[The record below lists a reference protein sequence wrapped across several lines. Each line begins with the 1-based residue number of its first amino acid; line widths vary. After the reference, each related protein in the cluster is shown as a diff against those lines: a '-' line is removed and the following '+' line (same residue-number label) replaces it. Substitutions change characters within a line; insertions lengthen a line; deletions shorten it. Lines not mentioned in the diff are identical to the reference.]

1 MNTTVLIII
10 GVIVLLVL
18 WFIAVANKLA
28 KKKLTVENAFADI
41 DVFLTKRFDL
51 IPNLVNTVK
60 GYAKHEK
67 DTLEQ
72 VISARNKGLSANTI
86 NDKIDADNELTSVVS
101 RLIAIS
107 ENYPELKADQS
118 FIKLQGTLE
127 EIESELVGARRYFN
141 AAVKAY
147 NILIHT
153 IPSNIV
159 AGILGYKDIKMYEA
173 SEEQRKNVT
182 VDFSE

>member
-107 ENYPELKADQS
+107 ESYPELKADQS
-118 FIKLQGTLE
+118 FIKLQETLE
-127 EIESELVGARRYFN
+127 TIENDLVGARRYYN
-141 AAVKAY
+141 AVVKAY
-147 NILIHT
+147 NTVIVV
-153 IPSNIV
+153 IPDFIV
-159 AGILGYKDIKMYEA
+159 AKILGYKAMKMYEA
-173 SEEQRKNVT
+173 REEQRENVK
-182 VDFSE
+182 VDFE

>member
-1 MNTTVLIII
+1 MIWII
-10 GVIVLLVL
+10 GAIAVVVLLVL
-18 WFIAVANKLA
+18 WFIGVANKLVR
-28 KKKLTVENAFADI
+28 KKADVSNAFADI
-41 DVFLTKRFDL
+41 DVYLTKRFDL

-60 GYAKHEK
+60 GYTKHEK
-67 DTLEQ
+67 ETFEA
-72 VISARNKGLSANTI
+72 VVEARNKGLSAQSI
-86 NDKIDADNELTSVVS
+86 NEKVEADEQMTSALG
-101 RLIAIS
+101 RLLAIS
-107 ENYPELKADQS
+107 ESYPELKADQS
-118 FIKLQGTLE
+118 FIKLQESLE
-127 EIESELVGARRYFN
+127 EIETELVGARRYFN

-159 AGILGYKDIKMYEA
+159 ASILGYKDIKMYEA

>member
-1 MNTTVLIII
+1 MIWII
-10 GVIVLLVL
+10 GAIAVVVLLVL
-18 WFIAVANKLA
+18 WFIGVANKLVR
-28 KKKLTVENAFADI
+28 KKADVDNAFADI
-41 DVFLTKRFDL
+41 DVYLTKRFDL

-60 GYAKHEK
+60 GYTKHEK
-67 DTLEQ
+67 ETFEA
-72 VISARNKGLSANTI
+72 VVEARNKGLSAQTI
-86 NDKIDADNELTSVVS
+86 NEKVEADEQMTSALG
-101 RLIAIS
+101 RLLAIS
-107 ENYPELKADQS
+107 ESYPELKADQS
-118 FIKLQGTLE
+118 FIKLQESLE
-127 EIESELVGARRYFN
+127 EIETELVGARRYFN

-159 AGILGYKDIKMYEA
+159 ASILGYKDIKMYEA

>member
-1 MNTTVLIII
+1 MIWIIVGVAVL
-10 GVIVLLVL
+10 VLLIL
-18 WFIAVANKLA
+18 WFIGVANKLVR
-28 KKKLTVENAFADI
+28 KKADVDNAFADI
-41 DVFLTKRFDL
+41 DVYLTKRYDL
-51 IPNLVNTVK
+51 IPNLVNTIK
-60 GYAKHEK
+60 GYTKHEK
-67 DTLEQ
+67 ETFEA
-72 VISARNKGLSANTI
+72 VVEARNKGLSAQSI
-86 NDKIDADNELTSVVS
+86 NEKVEADEQMTSALG
-101 RLIAIS
+101 RLLAIS
-107 ENYPELKADQS
+107 EAYPELKADQS